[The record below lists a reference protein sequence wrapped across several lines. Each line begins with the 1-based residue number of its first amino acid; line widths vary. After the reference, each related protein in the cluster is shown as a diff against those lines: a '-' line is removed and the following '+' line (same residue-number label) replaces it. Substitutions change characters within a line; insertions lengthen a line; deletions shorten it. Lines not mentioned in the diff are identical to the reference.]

1 MVKDMGYPHPPLLR
15 QGAILGVRVVAEP
28 LKQVLAAVEKVLRSP
43 AREAELLC
51 PTGVHGV
58 IEAHKDPEFRRILN
72 KAAFNLAD
80 GMPLVIVSRL
90 QGHRTAG
97 RAFGPD
103 VMWALLGRSV
113 ALGTSHFFYGG
124 KEGVADRLA
133 EISKEAF
140 PGLRVAGTY
149 CPPFRSLTPDEEA
162 EIVTLINDSGAD
174 VVWVSLSTPKQ
185 EQWIAAF
192 QGRLNVK
199 LLCSVG
205 AAFDYHTGS
214 IAFAPEWAKMASLE
228 WIFRLFQEP
237 RRLWRRYFEIV
248 PKFLFLILLQ
258 GIGLRRFPEE

>member
-1 MVKDMGYPHPPLLR
+1 MTNPASNAPSSLR
-15 QGAILGVRVVAEP
+15 RSVVLGVRVVSEP
-28 LKQVLAAVEKVLRSP
+28 FEKVLASVVGVLESP
-43 AREAELLC
+43 VREAVYLC

-58 IEAHKDPEFRRILN
+58 IEAQKDPDFRRILN
-72 KAAFNLAD
+72 GAVFNVAD
-80 GMPLVIVSRL
+80 GMPLVRVSQL
-90 QGHRTAG
+90 QGYPKAE

-124 KEGVADRLA
+124 KEGVGETLA

-149 CPPFRSLTPDEEA
+149 CPPFRPLNPDEET
-162 EIVTLINDSGAD
+162 EIVELINGSGAD
-174 VVWVSLSTPKQ
+174 VVWVGLSTPKQ
-185 EQWIAAF
+185 ERWVAAF
-192 QGRLNVK
+192 RERLDVK
-199 LLCSVG
+199 LLCTVG

-214 IAFAPEWAKMASLE
+214 ITVAPKWVKVVSLE
-228 WIFRLFQEP
+228 WLFRLFQEP

-258 GIGLRRFPEE
+258 ATGLRRYPVE